1 MKNYNVEAIIA
12 FKDIEENIQRVPGDI
27 FKCTKERYEYLM
39 GKNPQNKVAV
49 KLLNIDEEIKEEI
62 IIKDETGSGLIISKS
77 NVSLTADKPKKATK
91 RKVK

>member
-12 FKDIEENIQRVPGDI
+12 FKDVEENIQRVPGDI

-39 GKNPQNKVAV
+39 GNNPQNKVAV
-49 KLLNIDEEIKEEI
+49 KLINIDEEKKEENI
-62 IIKDETGSGLIISKS
+62 EVQLMTSQVEPIEVK
-77 NVSLTADKPKKATK
+77 KPKKATK

>member
-12 FKDIEENIQRVPGDI
+12 FKDIEENMQRVPGDI
-27 FKCTKERYEYLM
+27 FKCTKERYEYLA

-49 KLLNIDEEIKEEI
+49 KLINIDEEKKEENI
-62 IIKDETGSGLIISKS
+62 EVAEKEI
-77 NVSLTADKPKKATK
+77 KPKKTTK